1 MSASVVFAREEAV
14 SLRLCVVV
22 AGAFAGIGCGGGVGA
37 AAAWGAMVGGTG
49 ALEAGGADGA
59 LGVADGGVPTTG
71 LAELGLFVQASS
83 SNLLTGS
90 VAELVFAGCCTG
102 AEVGGA
108 AGLAVGGELDTLDK
122 ALMSTDGGKDLVG

>member
-1 MSASVVFAREEAV
+1 MSASVVFAREPV

-22 AGAFAGIGCGGGVGA
+22 AGAFAGFDCGGGVGA
-37 AAAWGAMVGGTG
+37 AAARGAMVGGTV

-59 LGVADGGVPTTG
+59 LGVADGGVLMTG
-71 LAELGLFVQASS
+71 LAELGLLVQASS
-83 SNLLTGS
+83 SNRLTGG

-102 AEVGGA
+102 AEAGGA
-108 AGLAVGGELDTLDK
+108 AGLAAGGELDTLDK

>member
-1 MSASVVFAREEAV
+1 MSASVVFAREPV
-14 SLRLCVVV
+14 SVFV
-22 AGAFAGIGCGGGVGA
+22 AGAFAGFDCGGGVGA
-37 AAAWGAMVGGTG
+37 AATRGAMLGRGAV

-59 LGVADGGVPTTG
+59 LGVADGGVPMTG
-71 LAELGLFVQASS
+71 LAELGLLVQASS
-83 SNLLTGS
+83 SNLLAGG